1 MAIIRNKKGVSV
13 IIGYVLLVAIVVVIS
28 IFVYQWLKTY
38 IPQNALQCPSG
49 VSVSIPSYTYNC
61 TTGVL
66 NFTLENTGTFSISGY
81 FIHASNQSGQV
92 ASVDLSPYYIGGSSI
107 SGNGILFNYYN
118 VIPPGNAVSSLNNV
132 FNLSKFPPFTGAL
145 TEITIIPIR
154 YVQYNNK
161 NMTAS
166 CGNAQISEPISCS

>member
-1 MAIIRNKKGVSV
+1 MAIISNKRGVSV

-38 IPQNALQCPSG
+38 VPQNSLQCPDG
-49 VSVSIPSYTYNC
+49 VSVSMPSYDYNC
-61 TTGVL
+61 TTDVL
-66 NFTLENTGTFSISGY
+66 SFTLENTGTFSIAGY

-92 ASVDLSPYYIGGSSI
+92 AAIDLSPYYTGSS
-107 SGNGILFNYYN
+107 SVGANGILYNYYN
-118 VIPPGNAVSSLNNV
+118 VIPPGNSVDPSKNI
-132 FNLSKFPPFTGAL
+132 FNLSKFPPFTGTL
-145 TEITIIPIR
+145 TEVTIIPIR

-166 CGNAQISEPISCS
+166 CGSAQVSEPISCS